1 MKIIF
6 YIYFADFFFLVYRL
20 LIVLLPDVTLNYL
33 IIVVL

>member
-6 YIYFADFFFLVYRL
+6 YIYFADFFLVYRL
-20 LIVLLPDVTLNYL
+20 LIVLLPDVTLDYL